1 MFQVCKI
8 IYNLSHFQK
17 FANTKKHSAKM
28 GPEAIT
34 YCVPQLWNLVPTDT
48 KDVPSLS
55 MFKEKIK
62 S

>member
-1 MFQVCKI
+1 M
-8 IYNLSHFQK
+8 
-17 FANTKKHSAKM
+17 A
-28 GPEAIT
+28 PEAIT